1 MNGANSSWLKPIAWM
16 LLVALVGVYLLYDW
30 YAGRLDAQLSEKDAQ
45 IAESMEQVKD
55 RDDRFGR
62 IQEQVTHLNQQ
73 LAELTRQHSVEKQQL
88 EDQTAATEQAKSELE
103 DDMEALRRTHAEA
116 LAAEKARAAQA
127 IEERD
132 ERVVA
137 YRELRRLFEEG
148 QEQIVNLKRDLSE
161 MQRAIADSA
170 AEHRD
175 QVAELERHLNE
186 RVRLAKATPKDAD
199 LLRAAQAAG
208 LLPETAALDE
218 EAQGLVDQLS
228 ETQAALAALQAD
240 YEAAQATHR
249 EQLAA
254 LEQELT
260 ETRDEIARAGSEAAA
275 ALDEAHAAQLAE
287 AEARIA
293 ALSEQLERASTP
305 DVVAEIQERLE
316 RTEAELAR
324 ASAESEARIL
334 ALTEQI
340 QQSHA
345 PEDFAALKE
354 RLAQA
359 ELESIRIRRDA
370 HAALSETKAEQ
381 ARQAREDQ
389 AKIAALSE
397 QLASGQAEAAQ
408 VRVAQ
413 AKVVALSEELSNEQA
428 AAAKLMAD
436 RDGMIAELNDA
447 LSNAKEELARVRE
460 ALGAARTAAEDAGDR
475 ALDEARKRIAALE
488 TAIEDERRQSAEAQS
503 ALRAETEQAMASV
516 RGLYQRFSELGGA
529 YTDRGMLLKLA
540 DTELRFEPGMA
551 SLTDADMPSLDRI
564 AGLLADHPKLAAR
577 VEGHTD
583 SLGDEETNLAL
594 SQQRA
599 EAVKAALI
607 ERGVEAGRLSAEG
620 VGPAR
625 PIADNA
631 TPVGRAQNRRVE
643 VYVDEG

>member
-1 MNGANSSWLKPIAWM
+1 
-16 LLVALVGVYLLYDW
+16 
-30 YAGRLDAQLSEKDAQ
+30 
-45 IAESMEQVKD
+45 
-55 RDDRFGR
+55 
-62 IQEQVTHLNQQ
+62 
-73 LAELTRQHSVEKQQL
+73 
-88 EDQTAATEQAKSELE
+88 
-103 DDMEALRRTHAEA
+103 
-116 LAAEKARAAQA
+116 
-127 IEERD
+127 
-132 ERVVA
+132 
-137 YRELRRLFEEG
+137 
-148 QEQIVNLKRDLSE
+148 
-161 MQRAIADSA
+161 
-170 AEHRD
+170 
-175 QVAELERHLNE
+175 VAELERHLNE

-199 LLRAAQAAG
+199 LMRAAQAAG

-218 EAQGLVDQLS
+218 EAQGLVEQLA
-228 ETQAALAALQAD
+228 ETQAALAALQAE
-240 YEAAQATHR
+240 YEAAQGTHR

-260 ETRDEIARAGSEAAA
+260 ETRDGIARAGSDAAA
-275 ALDEAHAAQLAE
+275 ALEDAHAAQLAD

-293 ALSEQLERASTP
+293 ALSEQLEESPRP

-316 RTEAELAR
+316 RTEAELAQV
-324 ASAESEARIL
+324 SAEAEARIL

-354 RLAQA
+354 RLVQA
-359 ELESIRIRRDA
+359 ELEITQTRREA
-370 HAALSETKAEQ
+370 HAALSEAKTEQ
-381 ARQAREDQ
+381 ARQAKEGE
-389 AKIAALSE
+389 AKISALSE
-397 QLASGQAEAAQ
+397 QLS
-408 VRVAQ
+408 
-413 AKVVALSEELSNEQA
+413 SEQA

-436 RDGMIAELNDA
+436 RDDVIAELKES
-447 LSNAKEELARVRE
+447 LSNAKEELASVQE
-460 ALGAARTAAEDAGDR
+460 ALGAARAAAEDAGDR
-475 ALDEARKRIAALE
+475 ALDEARQRIAALE
-488 TAIEDERRQSAEAQS
+488 AAIEDERRQSAEAQS
-503 ALRAETEQAMASV
+503 ALRAETEQAMSSV
-516 RGLYQRFSELGGA
+516 RGLYQRFSELGA
-529 YTDRGMLLKLA
+529 THTDRGMLLKLA

-564 AGLLADHPKLAAR
+564 AALLADHPKLSAR

>member
-1 MNGANSSWLKPIAWM
+1 MMNGANSSWLKPIAWI
-16 LLVALVGVYLLYDW
+16 LLAALVGVYLLYDW

-45 IAESMEQVKD
+45 IAETIEQVKD
-55 RDDRFGR
+55 REDRFGR

-73 LAELTRQHSVEKQQL
+73 LAELTSQHSLEKQQL
-88 EDQTAATEQAKSELE
+88 EDQMAATEQAKSQLE
-103 DDMEALRRTHAEA
+103 DDMEALRGTHAEA
-116 LAAEKARAAQA
+116 LAAEQARTAQA

-132 ERVVA
+132 ERAVA

-148 QEQIVNLKRDLSE
+148 QEQIVTLKKDLSE
-161 MQRAIADSA
+161 VRQAIADST
-170 AEHRD
+170 AEHRE

-199 LLRAAQAAG
+199 LMRAAQAAG

-218 EAQGLVDQLS
+218 EAQGLVEQLA
-228 ETQAALAALQAD
+228 ETQAALAALQAE
-240 YEAAQATHR
+240 YEAAQGTHR

-260 ETRDEIARAGSEAAA
+260 ETRDGIARAGSDAAA
-275 ALDEAHAAQLAE
+275 ALEDAYAAQLAD

-293 ALSEQLERASTP
+293 ALSEQLEESPRP

-316 RTEAELAR
+316 RTEAELAQV
-324 ASAESEARIL
+324 SAEAEARIL

-354 RLAQA
+354 RLVQA
-359 ELESIRIRRDA
+359 ELEITQTRREA
-370 HAALSETKAEQ
+370 HAALSEAKTEQ
-381 ARQAREDQ
+381 ARQAKEGE
-389 AKIAALSE
+389 AKISALSE
-397 QLASGQAEAAQ
+397 QLS
-408 VRVAQ
+408 
-413 AKVVALSEELSNEQA
+413 SEQA

-436 RDGMIAELNDA
+436 RDDVIAELKES
-447 LSNAKEELARVRE
+447 LSNAKEELASVQE
-460 ALGAARTAAEDAGDR
+460 ALGAARAAAEDAGDR
-475 ALDEARKRIAALE
+475 ALDEARQRIAALE
-488 TAIEDERRQSAEAQS
+488 AAIEDERRQSAEAQS
-503 ALRAETEQAMASV
+503 ALRAETEQAMSSV
-516 RGLYQRFSELGGA
+516 RGLYQRFSELGA
-529 YTDRGMLLKLA
+529 THTDRGMLLKLA

-564 AGLLADHPKLAAR
+564 AALLADHPKLSAR